1 MKQALTLL
9 VATMI
14 ASTAFSAAGPAINGN
29 SSESAGVKIQLI
41 RNATM
46 KLTYGGKTFLT
57 DPMLSQKG
65 EIRSFAGIASNPT
78 VELPISSAD
87 ILSGIDAI
95 VVSHLHPDHYH
106 RAFEQAVLLP
116 KPLFCQPADSAAIS
130 KDGFS
135 QVLPVDSTVAWE
147 KIKITRVGGKHGSDS
162 ILERMGEVSG
172 FVFQAENLP
181 TVYWAGDTVWCDE
194 VAATIKKFQPQIII
208 THSGGATIPG
218 FAPILMNAQQTIDT
232 ALGSPESTIV
242 AIHLEALDHCTVS
255 RKDLRTAATA
265 AGIEPARLI
274 IPENGETIAFDSGKF
289 SSQAN

>member
-14 ASTAFSAAGPAINGN
+14 ASTAFSATGPVINSN
-29 SSESAGVKIQLI
+29 RPEPAGVKVQLI

-78 VELPISSAD
+78 VELPIASAD
-87 ILSGIDAI
+87 ILSGIDA
-95 VVSHLHPDHYH
+95 VLVSHLHPDHYH
-106 RAFEQAVLLP
+106 RVSEQAVLLP

-130 KDGFS
+130 KDGFNK
-135 QVLPVDSTVAWE
+135 VIPVDSTVEWE
-147 KIKITRVGGKHGSDS
+147 KITITRVGGKHGSDA
-162 ILERMGEVSG
+162 ILEKMGEVSG

-194 VAATIKKFQPQIII
+194 VAATIKKFKPQIII

-218 FAPILMNAQQTIDT
+218 FAPILMNAQQTIET
-232 ALGSPESTIV
+232 ALGAPESTIV
-242 AIHLEALDHCTVS
+242 AIHLEALDHCTVG
-255 RKDLRTAATA
+255 RKELRIAATA
-265 AGIEPARLI
+265 AGIDPARLL
-274 IPENGETIAFDSGKF
+274 IPQDGETVIFAAEKF
-289 SSQAN
+289 SAQKK